1 MPLGESKERSM
12 WIRSS
17 WLIPLLAVAA
27 LLAAPS
33 AAADNSEFCTTLT
46 TSATKCQRQ
55 GDVEVND
62 SLARSNTLP
71 QWSSAGQQSGGPY
84 GGTLGGGSR

>member
-1 MPLGESKERSM
+1 MRTSLQR
-12 WIRSS
+12 
-17 WLIPLLAVAA
+17 LIAASAMSVPAVVIAT
-27 LLAAPS
+27 API
-33 AAADNSEFCTTLT
+33 AAADNSEFCTTVSS
-46 TSATKCQRQ
+46 SATKCQRQ

-84 GGTLGGGSR
+84 GGAFGGGSR

>member
-1 MPLGESKERSM
+1 MR
-12 WIRSS
+12 IRSS
-17 WLIPLLAVAA
+17 LVIAVLVAA
-27 LLAAPS
+27 LAAAPR
-33 AAADNSEFCTTLT
+33 AAADNGEFCTTLS
-46 TSATKCQRQ
+46 TSSSKCQRQ

-84 GGTLGGGSR
+84 GGTFGGGSR